1 MSAVVENLLRA
12 FQDLPEADKHELASR
27 ILRWETS
34 AEHPPLTDEE
44 LVLGAEAVFLA
55 LDRAEEMH
63 G

>member
-1 MSAVVENLLRA
+1 MSAVVESLLRA

-27 ILRWETS
+27 ILRWEVS
-34 AEHPPLTDEE
+34 AEHPPLADEE

-55 LDRAEEMH
+55 LDRAEGVH